1 MSKEKNKNRDQK
13 KGFKI
18 PEDAR
23 KLAKLTQKKFKKES
37 GDYYDSK
44 KDLKKGY
51 YAQIIEYLPESIQLL
66 VRYGHLAEVKETRE
80 AIYAKLTDR
89 EFVKYLKKDIK
100 SGGEFDNMELLPN
113 LIYDIMK
120 EAQRAVE
127 MELQENP
134 DSKVEYDLDDLVEI
148 SQLILKKKIKKLVK
162 AGIDENVAFDVLS
175 IIPDPEILK
184 RSQYFHIR
192 SLFTVLYE
200 HAKKVEIDFSKLI
213 KIILK
218 GAEDYTGSVISFALL
233 ERKEKVANMT
243 DGQRS
248 LYQNITE
255 WSLKTL
261 EDMNKD
267 EINNVLRYYVES
279 RKRDESK
286 NCDSN
291 RRYYLSS
298 LPSDDYPHI
307 TKAMERIVSRDESLK
322 KYF

>member
-23 KLAKLTQKKFKKES
+23 KLAKLTPKKFKKES

-89 EFVKYLKKDIK
+89 DFIKYLKKEIK

-127 MELQENP
+127 MELQANP
-134 DSKVEYDLDDLVEI
+134 DSKVEYDLDDLIEI
-148 SQLILKKKIKKLVK
+148 SQLILKKKIKKLTK

-175 IIPDPEILK
+175 IMPDPVILK
-184 RSQYFHIR
+184 RSQFFHIR
-192 SLFTVLYE
+192 SLYTVLYE
-200 HAKKVEIDFSKLI
+200 HAKKVEIDFAKLI
-213 KIILK
+213 KIVLK
-218 GAEDYTGSVISFALL
+218 GAEDYTGSMITFALL
-233 ERKEKVANMT
+233 ERKEKIANLT
-243 DGQRS
+243 DGQRK
-248 LYQNITE
+248 LFNDITE
-255 WSLKTL
+255 WALKTL
-261 EDMNKD
+261 ESMSKD
-267 EINNVLRYYVES
+267 EVGAVLKAYVDA
-279 RKRDESK
+279 RKRDESQ
-286 NCDSN
+286 NRDTN

-298 LPSDDYPHI
+298 LPSEDYPRI
-307 TKAMERIVSRDESLK
+307 TKAMERIVSRDETLK